1 MSMFPAKFLWPE
13 LLNTLQQLSDLELFD
28 LVTLISKMVVLEDP
42 GLWIPDLLSLYAQ
55 REILIS
61 EAGKAET
68 IHLTMQQLIPIEETV
83 KG

>member
-42 GLWIPDLLSLYAQ
+42 GLWIPDLLSLYA
-55 REILIS
+55 
-61 EAGKAET
+61 
-68 IHLTMQQLIPIEETV
+68 
-83 KG
+83 